1 MPQNSLMHYIKT
13 VTGQAAFKLRSDKFS
28 ARQRSIFLL
37 FDGVK
42 SVDQILKMTAALGIT
57 RADVESLEQHGFIE
71 NVGDEIAPPGSATG
85 AYVTSGVATPTL
97 GSILKGEPS
106 APTAG
111 TLPVTAVNPQA
122 PEQAQ
127 PRAPTHQERFAQ
139 AWPLATQLTA
149 GLGLRG
155 FRLNLSIEKASG
167 YDDLLKLLPSIQE
180 AVGKEKCAAFERA
193 LKF

>member
-1 MPQNSLMHYIKT
+1 MHYIKT
-13 VTGQAAFKLRSDKFS
+13 VTGQAAFKIRSDKFS
-28 ARQRSIFLL
+28 ARQRSVYLL

-71 NVGDEIAPPGSATG
+71 NVGDEIAPPGSAAG
-85 AYVTSGVATPTL
+85 PSITSGAATPAS
-97 GSILKGEPS
+97 GSILKGEPF

-111 TLPVTAVNPQA
+111 MLPVIAANPQA
-122 PEQAQ
+122 PEQ
-127 PRAPTHQERFAQ
+127 PRPRVLTHQQRFAQ

-155 FRLNLSIEKASG
+155 FRLNLAIEKASG